1 MEQNIEL
8 LLDNCI
14 DEIRKGKSIDECL
27 ADYPQ
32 YTDELKPLLQLA
44 VQIENLPQ
52 PNPSSEALSSALI
65 NIGKEMERNTAA
77 AEISEAI
84 VPSQGDVLPQKGFA
98 ASMKKRKT
106 FSFFSEGSFRNVF
119 RKSKLAWALSTA
131 LLLFFISLGATTL
144 SANSVPGDILY
155 PLKLVTEKVRFL
167 LTFDSYG
174 KAELRLNF
182 SDKRLNELVEVFQKS
197 NKLDTTLLKN
207 MLDEAKLALEENEI
221 PVEKASILTAKLN
234 HVSAYQKNVLEN
246 IRPNVQSSD
255 RKIVDE
261 AINMCGM
268 RSRWMRR
275 MMNEEYQEQYD
286 KQDTTPQSQTPH
298 RKRHRP
304 QRMQWGEGCDWM
316 R

>member
-32 YTDELKPLLQLA
+32 YEDVLKPLLQLA

-65 NIGKEMERNTAA
+65 NLGKEMERNTAA

-84 VPSQGDVLPQKGFA
+84 VPSQRDVLPQKGFA

-119 RKSKLAWALSTA
+119 RKSKLAWALSTF
-131 LLLFFISLGATTL
+131 LFFAVVLSAVTV

-155 PLKLVTEKVRFL
+155 PLKLATEKVKFF

-182 SDKRLNELVEVFQKS
+182 SDKRLNELVEVLQQSKT
-197 NKLDTTLLKN
+197 LDTSLLKD

-234 HVSAYQKNVLEN
+234 HVNAYQKTVLEN
-246 IRPNVQSSD
+246 IRPEVQATD
-255 RKIVDE
+255 RKIVDD
-261 AINMCGM
+261 AINVCDM

-286 KQDTTPQSQTPH
+286 EQDTTPQSQTPN
-298 RKRHRP
+298 RKRHQP
-304 QRMQWGEGCDWM
+304 KRMQWGEGCDWM

>member
-1 MEQNIEL
+1 MMEQDIEL

-14 DEIRKGKSIDECL
+14 SQMRKGKIIDECL

-32 YTDELKPLLQLA
+32 YADQLKPLLQLA
-44 VQIENLPQ
+44 EQIEDLPL

-65 NIGKEMERNTAA
+65 NIGKEMERNAA
-77 AEISEAI
+77 TVEISAAI
-84 VPSQGDVLPQKGFA
+84 VPSQQEVLRQKGFSA
-98 ASMKKRKT
+98 PLIKRKS
-106 FSFFSEGSFRNVF
+106 FSFFNVF
-119 RKSKLAWALSTA
+119 QKPKLAWALGTA
-131 LLLFFISLGATTL
+131 LILFFISLGATTL

-155 PLKLVTEKVRFL
+155 PLKLVTEKIKFL

-182 SDKRLNELVEVFQKS
+182 SDERLNELVEVLQQS
-197 NKLDTTLLKN
+197 NTLDTTLLKD

-234 HVSAYQKNVLEN
+234 HISAYQKNVLEN
-246 IRPNVQSSD
+246 IRPNIQSSE

-275 MMNEEYQEQYD
+275 MMNDEYQEQD
-286 KQDTTPQSQTPH
+286 DEQDTTPQSQPPN
-298 RKRHRP
+298 RKKHQP
-304 QRMQWGEGCDWM
+304 KRMQWGEGCDWM